1 MPASRPWL
9 PPLAAL
15 GLLLLILPA
24 AARVVE
30 VAPGAAAE
38 QGGTP
43 AASQGAPCSCASLL
57 PLFPFGWFGL
67 SEAEWQT
74 RWTAP
79 LRAAVAAERARWR
92 AARIAGRP
100 RAWQPP
106 PSLRPRAPR

>member
-1 MPASRPWL
+1 MPPRRTPIL
-9 PPLAAL
+9 PLAVL
-15 GLLLLILPA
+15 GLLLLALPA

-43 AASQGAPCSCASLL
+43 PSGQGAPCSCTAFL
-57 PLFPFGWFGL
+57 PLFPFGWYSL
-67 SEAEWQT
+67 SDAELQR

-79 LRAAVAAERARWR
+79 LQAAIIAERARWR

-100 RAWQPP
+100 RFGQTP
-106 PSLRPRAPR
+106 PSLRRAR